1 MTHRALA
8 AGSVWR
14 VWREKKKE
22 EEKEQPPQKPNSRQ
36 SARLRVH
43 KVSEFLEE
51 RNVNDVS
58 GHLFL
63 NDDSPASSGMLPAIR
78 QARMHFLSQRS
89 LSSKNSQKWR
99 LVGTGM
105 AGEGDPEILGR
116 MEPRKGERKGG
127 R

>member
-1 MTHRALA
+1 MGTRSHLPASSGHRGGDAGHRALA

-22 EEKEQPPQKPNSRQ
+22 EEKEQPPSKAQLEAARQAESSQKFPS
-36 SARLRVH
+36 SW
-43 KVSEFLEE
+43 EE

-78 QARMHFLSQRS
+78 QARMHFLES
-89 LSSKNSQKWR
+89 
-99 LVGTGM
+99 G
-105 AGEGDPEILGR
+105 IL
-116 MEPRKGERKGG
+116 
-127 R
+127 